1 MEGQIK
7 RKRLDI
13 VDFLRGF
20 SIFTI
25 VLMHLV
31 QCYPLPGFLM
41 KASSMGGAGVHVF
54 ILCSGFGLYLSSLYN
69 PMKYGRFLK
78 RRFTKVYIPYVLVVL
93 ISALYFGLVC
103 GQDVLMPLLGSVFL
117 FKMFVPSLECAFG
130 GQMVFVSTIIQ
141 FYLFYPLIVKM
152 LEKKKGISL
161 LISLCWAT
169 FTALTGLAEERIW
182 NSFFLQYLWEFVLGM
197 WLAKVYFENSENIK
211 VPKVSVLLVTMI
223 IGLGLTGIAGF
234 VGGIWKSY
242 NDIPSLIG
250 YMSMA
255 LIFYQ
260 VGVKWLNKFFEYTN
274 KISYEWYLVHILVF
288 TIYFRF
294 ARGVLP
300 FFVDWVILMFISY
313 LVAIGYQI
321 LVNRFIKI

>member
-25 VLMHLV
+25 V
-31 QCYPLPGFLM
+31 
-41 KASSMGGAGVHVF
+41 
-54 ILCSGFGLYLSSLYN
+54 
-69 PMKYGRFLK
+69 
-78 RRFTKVYIPYVLVVL
+78 
-93 ISALYFGLVC
+93 LYFGLVC

-130 GQMVFVSTIIQ
+130 GQMWFVSTIIQ